1 MQGASGSQSPVGW
14 GSSSG
19 AFAVLFKSV
28 RVQPEARL
36 DLGSGSPTGQV
47 QKLYC
52 AADGQIYH
60 AQLEG
65 KMGAISDIPSSYLSM
80 VPLVLPDVMDSPFQ
94 SSGWKAG
101 TFVATL
107 HLILPAAML

>member
-1 MQGASGSQSPVGW
+1 M
-14 GSSSG
+14 
-19 AFAVLFKSV
+19 LFKSV